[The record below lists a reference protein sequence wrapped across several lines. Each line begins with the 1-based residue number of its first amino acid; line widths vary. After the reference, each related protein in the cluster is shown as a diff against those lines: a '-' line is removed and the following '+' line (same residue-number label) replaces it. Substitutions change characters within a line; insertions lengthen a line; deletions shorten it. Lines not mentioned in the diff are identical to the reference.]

1 MTMKKILLFLPFILL
16 VLASCGKGSLA
27 FTGGYDAGECAALAV
42 KIERHDSL
50 TQDDYAIMIE
60 QNEAI
65 LQYLIDR
72 ASEISELPDSCR
84 YGAWRVLVAEPEYLE
99 RFGYM
104 FTLGSALYQAEIRG
118 RLNEDNAEAY
128 GALDD
133 YNSLLADYTDRF

>member
-1 MTMKKILLFLPFILL
+1 MCRP
-16 VLASCGKGSLA
+16 
-27 FTGGYDAGECAALAV
+27 GGENRAP
-42 KIERHDSL
+42 RQPDSGRL
-50 TQDDYAIMIE
+50 CH
-60 QNEAI
+60 N
-65 LQYLIDR
+65 DR
-72 ASEISELPDSCR
+72 AERSYLAIPYRQGLGDIRASRFVP
-84 YGAWRVLVAEPEYLE
+84 VAEPEYLE